1 MKTLQE
7 QFYENALEG
16 KEFTL
21 TVENGETLHYVSTQN
36 RDLTLYYEYR
46 ERDRDASYWAALY
59 NVKNIPLIAIVV
71 SERVL
76 IVDRYRDP
84 ILFEEKAYPD
94 NMYDIDTYK
103 KEIEKKIQEIL
114 KGEYEELP
122 IEVIDEYSEIYDS
135 IRQEARK
142 CVFSGKEYTKEELVI
157 RFSSVDLD
165 YDELFSIAKENLT
178 TDEKAHELFEK
189 DKYLYR
195 AQKMKNQTIEK
206 LIASDTLLDNH
217 EKQILSLKGKVL
229 SLDSYVSVTLEYLGN
244 TGTGQMKLQTLI
256 NQVESEKNFDYFD
269 FASNAKGKEL
279 LFEKLK
285 CLPYGAKPNWRDI
298 SEIKYRGKVI
308 YQR

>member
-7 QFYENALEG
+7 QFYENALQG

-21 TVENGETLHYVSTQN
+21 TVENGETLHYVSTQY

-46 ERDRDASYWAALY
+46 ERDRNASYWTALY
-59 NVKNIPLIAIVV
+59 NVKNILLIAIVV
-71 SERVL
+71 GERVL

-84 ILFEEKAYPD
+84 ILFEKKVYPD

-103 KEIEKKIQEIL
+103 EEIEKKIQEIL
-114 KGEYEELP
+114 KREYEELP
-122 IEVIDEYSEIYDS
+122 IEVIDEYSEVYDS

-142 CVFSGKEYTKEELVI
+142 CVFSGKEYTEETLSLN
-157 RFSSVDLD
+157 FSADLD
-165 YDELFSIAKENLT
+165 YDDLFSIAKGNLT
-178 TDEKAHELFEK
+178 IDEKANELFEK

-217 EKQILSLKGKVL
+217 EKQILSLKEKVL
-229 SLDSYVSVTLEYLGN
+229 SLDSYVLVTIEHLGN

-256 NQVESEKNFDYFD
+256 NQVESGKNFDYFH
-269 FASNAKGKEL
+269 FASNVKGKEL
-279 LFEKLK
+279 LFSGLK
-285 CLPYGAKPNWRDI
+285 CHPYGAKPNWGDI
-298 SEIKYRGKVI
+298 SEIKYRGKVV

>member
-7 QFYENALEG
+7 QFYENALQG

-21 TVENGETLHYVSTQN
+21 AVENGETLHYVSTQN

-46 ERDRDASYWAALY
+46 ERDRNTSYWTALY
-59 NVKNIPLIAIVV
+59 DVKNISLIAIVV
-71 SERVL
+71 GDRVL

-103 KEIEKKIQEIL
+103 EEIEKKIQEIL
-114 KGEYEELP
+114 KMEYEELP
-122 IEVIDEYSEIYDS
+122 VEVIDEDSEIYDS
-135 IRQEARK
+135 IHQEARK
-142 CVFSGKEYTKEELVI
+142 CVFSGKEYTEETLSVN
-157 RFSSVDLD
+157 FSVDLD
-165 YDELFSIAKENLT
+165 YDDLFSIAKGNLT
-178 TDEKAHELFEK
+178 IDEKANELFEK

-206 LIASDTLLDNH
+206 LIASDTLLDDH
-217 EKQILSLKGKVL
+217 ERQILSLKEKVL
-229 SLDSYVSVTLEYLGN
+229 SLDSYVSVTFEQLGN
-244 TGTGQMKLQTLI
+244 TGTGQVKLQTLI
-256 NQVESEKNFDYFD
+256 NQVESGKNFDYFD
-269 FASNAKGKEL
+269 FVSNAKGKEL
-279 LFEKLK
+279 LFSELK
-285 CLPYGAKPNWRDI
+285 CHLYGAKPNWRNI